1 MRIISTVLFNQSGQL
16 SVYTNAHRAIGSG
29 GFKIEDR
36 SHYGHKD
43 NLVQGNGQAK
53 IELED
58 LDPENV
64 LVLGADYIGRGI
76 V

>member
-1 MRIISTVLFNQSGQL
+1 MGILGTILFNQSGQF
-16 SVYTNAHRAIGSG
+16 SVYTNAYRAIGSC

-36 SHYGHKD
+36 SHNGHKD

-58 LDPENV
+58 LDPENI